1 MSVIN
6 HPKKVWNVQEN
17 PSLSIFRFSWNYM
30 SRSSAWHQSEKIHGK
45 FVVIHEH
52 QINWREKVTV
62 KAIQSAPILWC
73 EFRTLD
79 MWSQKPEQRF
89 WRALRGCFVAAQLHK
104 ALFTSVLPWCFIWV
118 DIFKDS
124 EYPSRGRTL
133 YGLIVIQEGNKVLR
147 ISPSLG

>member
-6 HPKKVWNVQEN
+6 QPKKCEN
-17 PSLSIFRFSWNYM
+17 PSLSIFRFSWNCM
-30 SRSSAWHQSEKIHGK
+30 SRRCLTPKWEDTRKIRRDSWTPNK
-45 FVVIHEH
+45 LARKKSL
-52 QINWREKVTV
+52 WRLQT
-62 KAIQSAPILWC
+62 APILWC

-104 ALFTSVLPWCFIWV
+104 ALFTAALPWCFIWV

-124 EYPSRGRTL
+124 QYPSRGRTL
-133 YGLIVIQEGNKVLR
+133 CGLIVIQEGNKVLR

>member
-17 PSLSIFRFSWNYM
+17 PSLSIFRFSWNCM
-30 SRSSAWHQSEKIHGK
+30 SRSCLTPKWEDTRKIRRDSWTPNK
-45 FVVIHEH
+45 LA
-52 QINWREKVTV
+52 RKVTV

-79 MWSQKPEQRF
+79 EISRTRAAF

-104 ALFTSVLPWCFIWV
+104 ALFTSALPWCFIWV

-133 YGLIVIQEGNKVLR
+133 YGLIVIQEEGNKVLR